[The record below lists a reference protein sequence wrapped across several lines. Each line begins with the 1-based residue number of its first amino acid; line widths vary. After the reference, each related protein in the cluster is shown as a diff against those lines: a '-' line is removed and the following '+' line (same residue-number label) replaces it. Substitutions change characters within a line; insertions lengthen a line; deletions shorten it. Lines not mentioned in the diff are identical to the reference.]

1 MRTLII
7 QFCIASCYISVLAQQ
22 EKQVNYYFDPSPYVS
37 KSLYIKIDDVVSKMA
52 YAKMAIQ
59 VKNLSS
65 EALLIKKEEFI
76 FKHNNQS
83 SKPVKNWLFIR
94 PYDQI
99 RRTFKVEDQIN
110 YLVDVFD
117 LNVSGIY
124 SLKTIPQRIDVPV
137 FKLPVQTNQIASG
150 DFIITMKNLK
160 KKTKETV
167 VTFVVQYVGNDIGK
181 VHPSKI
187 AARVPSK
194 GENIFA
200 STRSKAPV
208 RFMPPGDEITII
220 AKFEI
225 PTSYADM
232 QFAEMEVVWD
242 NVFEY
247 ALSEQ
252 QSAIQFQLQ
261 LDEALTRKKN

>member
-7 QFCIASCYISVLAQQ
+7 LFCITSCYISLLAQS
-22 EKQVNYYFDPSPYVS
+22 EKEVNYYFDPSPYVS

-59 VKNLSS
+59 IKNLSS
-65 EALLIKKEEFI
+65 EALLIKKEEFS
-76 FKHNNQS
+76 FKINNQFS
-83 SKPVKNWLFIR
+83 QPEKNWLFVN

-99 RRTFKVEDQIN
+99 RRTFKVEGQNN
-110 YLVDVFD
+110 YLVDAYD
-117 LNVSGIY
+117 LNVMGIY
-124 SLKTIPQRIDVPV
+124 TLKTVPQRIAVPV
-137 FKLPVQTNQIASG
+137 FKLPAQTNQIATG
-150 DFIITMKNLK
+150 DFIITMKNMK

-167 VTFVVQYVGNDIGK
+167 VTFSVRYVGNDIGK

-194 GENIFA
+194 GDNVFA
-200 STRSKAPV
+200 STRSNAPV
-208 RFMPPGDEITII
+208 RFMPPGDEISII

-225 PTSYADM
+225 PASYADM

-242 NVFEY
+242 DVFEY
-247 ALSEQ
+247 ALAEQ
-252 QSAIQFQLQ
+252 QTAIQFQLQ